1 MKTPFVWLG
10 SGRAKKW
17 GVAAKG
23 RLLDEAA
30 KAGLP
35 VPPGAILLD
44 ELFQLLLNEGVVM
57 MENGRITAPDPV
69 WLHETLYQSVR
80 FPRLDKPVA
89 VRSASA
95 AAAAPELG
103 VDFTDPAQL
112 SHSLC
117 EVWSLL
123 DDRRRD
129 VLVME
134 MVGKDTAGTAASTE
148 HAEVSAQA
156 VTHSQNETDAVP
168 VANNPPL
175 ALPRLR
181 RWQRPAPDQPP
192 HLQRLQQLLRGVRHT
207 FGSGEWHID
216 WLDDGRICWLIQIR

>member
-1 MKTPFVWLG
+1 MKTPFIWLG

-57 MENGRITAPDPV
+57 MENGRIIAFDPV

-89 VRSASA
+89 VRSAR
-95 AAAAPELG
+95 AAAAPPPLG
-103 VDFTDPAQL
+103 VDFTDPVQL
-112 SHSLC
+112 SCSLC

-123 DDRRRD
+123 DGQRRD

-134 MVGKDTAGTAASTE
+134 MVDGDAAGTAASTG
-148 HAEVSAQA
+148 STQA
-156 VTHSQNETDAVP
+156 VTHSNEIDSIHI
-168 VANNPPL
+168 ANGP
-175 ALPRLR
+175 ALTLPQLR

-192 HLQRLQQLLRGVRHT
+192 HLQRLQQLLRGVRRT
-207 FGSGEWHID
+207 FGSKEWHID
-216 WLDDGRICWLIQIR
+216 WLDDGRICWLIQIQ

>member
-23 RLLDEAA
+23 RLLDKAA

-35 VPPGAILLD
+35 VPSGAILLD

-80 FPRLDKPVA
+80 FPHLDKPVA
-89 VRSASA
+89 VRSARA
-95 AAAAPELG
+95 AAAAPQLG

-117 EVWSLL
+117 EIWSLL
-123 DDRRRD
+123 DGRRRD
-129 VLVME
+129 ALVME
-134 MVGKDTAGTAASTE
+134 MVGGDSTGL
-148 HAEVSAQA
+148 AQT
-156 VTHSQNETDAVP
+156 VTHSQNETDAVHI
-168 VANNPPL
+168 ASHPPL
-175 ALPRLR
+175 ALPHLR

-192 HLQRLQQLLRGVRHT
+192 HLQRLQQLLRGVRRT
-207 FGSGEWHID
+207 FGPGEWHID
-216 WLDDGRICWLIQIR
+216 WLDDGRICWLIQVR

>member
-17 GVAAKG
+17 DVAAKG
-23 RLLDEAA
+23 QLLDEAA
-30 KAGLP
+30 KARLP

-57 MENGRITAPDPV
+57 KENRRITAPDPV

-89 VRSASA
+89 VRSANA
-95 AAAAPELG
+95 AAAAPQLG
-103 VDFTDPAQL
+103 VDFTDPVQL

-123 DDRRRD
+123 NGRRRD

-134 MVGKDTAGTAASTE
+134 MVGRDAAGTAALTG
-148 HAEVSAQA
+148 SAQA
-156 VTHSQNETDAVP
+156 ATHSQNETDAVHI
-168 VANNPPL
+168 ANNPPL
-175 ALPRLR
+175 ALPHLR

-192 HLQRLQQLLRGVRHT
+192 HLQRLQQLLRGVRRT
-207 FGSGEWHID
+207 FGPGEWHID